1 MIHQDKVDINP
12 NTETNTFPIV
22 GIGASAG
29 GLNAFTQLLK
39 ALPIDTGMAFVLV
52 QHLDP
57 KHVSLLPDLI
67 KRTTAMPVIEI
78 SDNLRVEPNHIYV
91 MPPTHSLALL
101 HGVLQL
107 LPRPDVRG
115 KFLPIDD
122 FLTSLAQD
130 RQNHAIGIILSGTA
144 SDGTLGIQAIKI
156 AGGITFAQT
165 EDSAEYDGMPHSAI
179 ASGQVD
185 FILPPKE
192 IAGKLVQIAHHPYL
206 KQQLANLTEDVPV
219 KETDL
224 GKIFVLLRAHTGID
238 FTYYKHTTIL
248 RRIKRRMMLH
258 QLDEMKDYVKF
269 LRQHPKELDI
279 LFQDMLI
286 NVTSFFRDPE
296 TFEALKKEVFPRLIE
311 QLANEKALRIWI
323 PACSTGE
330 EVYSIAIALFEFLG
344 NQVNAMHIQIFA
356 SDIDKQAI
364 DKARQGIYSHHI
376 DEAVGIERLARFFI
390 KTTNGYQ
397 ICKSIRD
404 VCVFAIQNV
413 IQDPP
418 FSRINLICCRN
429 LLIYLNTSIQKR
441 VLNTFFYALRPNGFL
456 ILGTSETIGS
466 EADLFSLIDRKNKIY
481 LRKSQANPPNTDLA
495 ETRST
500 PQSFSAFHSR
510 PKDTP
515 PAMQVQQ
522 AAENLILEKYGPPAV
537 VIDQNMHILYF
548 RGQTGPYIEPAT
560 GSASLNLLKMVHPE
574 LIIELR
580 ALVHQAIKD
589 NNSVRKEGLRMHHH
603 DGYKNINLQII
614 PLAGSK
620 TIVPSYLVI
629 FEPGAEIPAR
639 QSLLQP
645 DNVCKDAKDLRISAL
660 ENELLAEREYMQ
672 SIIEEQ
678 EETNEELQSANEEI
692 QSANEELQ
700 SINEELETT
709 KEELQSTNEELTTI
723 IEEHEN
729 RNQELNQINND
740 LINLL
745 ASIDTPIVILHRNL
759 SIRRFT
765 PAAKVLLNLIDT
777 DTNRPISNIRPNIVI
792 PDLERELKQVIESA
806 VTKSIEVQDD
816 NGHWYLL
823 RLHPYQKQDKNIDG
837 VVMVFIDIDAI
848 KDIEQLRNALQ
859 YERRLAAVVR
869 DSNDAVTVQDFNG
882 HILAWNQRA
891 AEMFGYTEDEAL
903 QLNAN
908 QLIPDIAREE
918 MRTLLKQLQH
928 GQKTP
933 PCETIRCTKEGHLL
947 KVWMTTSILNNGA
960 GNPAAIAIT
969 EREIL

>member
-1 MIHQDKVDINP
+1 MNINP
-12 NTETNTFPIV
+12 NTEIDLFPIV

-29 GLNAFTQLLK
+29 GLNAFTQLLE
-39 ALPIDTGMAFVLV
+39 ALPMDTGMAFVLV

-67 KRTTAMPVIEI
+67 KRTTAMAVIEI

-91 MPPTHSLALL
+91 MPPAYSLALL

-107 LPRPDVRG
+107 FPRPDDVRG

-130 RQNHAIGIILSGTA
+130 LKNHAIGVILSGTA
-144 SDGTLGIQAIKI
+144 SDGTLGIQAIKT

-165 EDSAEYDGMPHSAI
+165 EESAEYDGMPHNAI
-179 ASGQVD
+179 AGGHVD

-192 IAGKLVQIAHHPYL
+192 IARKLAQIAHHPYL
-206 KQQLANLTEDVPV
+206 KQQLINLAEDVSV

-224 GKIFVLLRAHTGID
+224 GKIFALLRARTGID
-238 FTYYKHTTIL
+238 FTCYKHTTIL

-258 QLDEMKDYVKF
+258 QLDEVKDYVKF
-269 LRQHPKELDI
+269 LRQFPKELDI

-286 NVTSFFRDPE
+286 NVTSFFRNPE
-296 TFEALKKEVFPRLIE
+296 AFEVLKKEIFPRLIE
-311 QLANEKALRIWI
+311 QLTNEKTIRIWV
-323 PACSTGE
+323 PACATGE

-344 NQVNAMHIQIFA
+344 NQVNTMQIHIFA

-376 DEAVGIERLARFFI
+376 EEAVGIERLARYFI

-397 ICKSIRD
+397 ICKNIRG
-404 VCVFAIQNV
+404 VCIFATQNV

-429 LLIYLNTSIQKR
+429 LLIYLNTSTQKR
-441 VLNTFFYALRPNGFL
+441 VLNTFYYALRPNGFL
-456 ILGTSETIGS
+456 MLGTSETIGS
-466 EADLFSLIDRKNKIY
+466 EANLFSLIDRKDKIY
-481 LRKSQANPPNTDLA
+481 LRKSQNDPTNTNLA
-495 ETRST
+495 KILSI
-500 PQSFSAFHSR
+500 PQSFSAFHSH
-510 PKDTP
+510 PKVTP
-515 PAMQVQQ
+515 PALQVQVQQ
-522 AAENLILEKYGPPAV
+522 AAENIILEKYGPPAV

-560 GSASLNLLKMVHPE
+560 GSASLDLLKMVHPE
-574 LIIELR
+574 LVIELR
-580 ALVHQAIKD
+580 ALIHQAIK
-589 NNSVRKEGLRMHHH
+589 NNSSIRKEGLRMHR
-603 DGYKNINLQII
+603 DGNYQNLNLQIM
-614 PLAGSK
+614 PLVSPK
-620 TIVPSYLVI
+620 TVVPSYLIV

-639 QSLLQP
+639 QGPLQP
-645 DNVCKDAKDLRISAL
+645 EDACKDTRDIRINTL
-660 ENELLAEREYMQ
+660 ENELLTEREYMQ

-678 EETNEELQSANEEI
+678 EGT
-692 QSANEELQ
+692 NEELQ
-700 SINEELETT
+700 SINEELET
-709 KEELQSTNEELTTI
+709 TNEELTTI

-745 ASIDTPIVILHRNL
+745 ASIDTPIVILHNDL

-765 PAAKVLLNLIDT
+765 PAAKALLNLIDT
-777 DTNRPISNIRPNIVI
+777 DTNRPINDIRPNIVI
-792 PDLERELKQVIESA
+792 PGLESELKQVIESA

-823 RLHPYQKQDKNIDG
+823 RLHPYQKQDKTIDG
-837 VVMVFIDIDAI
+837 AVMVFIDIDAI
-848 KDIEQLRNALQ
+848 KDIEQLRSALQ
-859 YERRLAAVVR
+859 YERRLTAVVR
-869 DSNDAVTVQDFNG
+869 DSNDAVTVQDFSG

-891 AEMFGYTEDEAL
+891 TELFGYTEDEAL
-903 QLNAN
+903 QLDAN
-908 QLIPDIAREE
+908 QLVPDIAREE
-918 MRTLLKQLQH
+918 MRILLEQLQH
-928 GQKTP
+928 GQKIP
-933 PCETIRCTKEGHLL
+933 PCETLRCTKEGHLL
-947 KVWMTTSILNNGA
+947 KVWMTTSILKNDA
-960 GNPAAIAIT
+960 GNPVAIAFT

>member
-12 NTETNTFPIV
+12 DTQMEAFPIV

-29 GLNAFTQLLK
+29 GLNAFSQLLK

-67 KRTTAMPVIEI
+67 KRTTAMPVIEA

-107 LPRPDVRG
+107 LPRPDVRC

-130 RQNHAIGIILSGTA
+130 RQNRAIGIILSGTG
-144 SDGTLGIQAIKI
+144 SDGTLGIQAIKT

-165 EDSAEYDGMPHSAI
+165 EDSAEYEGMPHSAI

-224 GKIFVLLRAHTGID
+224 GKIFVLLRARTGID

-248 RRIKRRMMLH
+248 RRIKRRMVLH
-258 QLDEMKDYVKF
+258 QLDELKDYVKF

-296 TFEALKKEVFPRLIE
+296 SFEVLKKEVFPRLIE
-311 QLANEKALRIWI
+311 QLTNEKTLRIWI

-364 DKARQGIYSHHI
+364 DKARQGICSHHI

-397 ICKSIRD
+397 ICTSIRD
-404 VCVFAIQNV
+404 VCVFAVQNV

-429 LLIYLNTSIQKR
+429 LLIYLNTSLQKR
-441 VLNTFFYALRPNGFL
+441 VLNTFYYALRPNGFL
-456 ILGTSETIGS
+456 MLGTSESIGS
-466 EADLFSLIDRKNKIY
+466 EAQLFSLIDKKNKIY
-481 LRKSQANPPNTDLA
+481 LRKSQENPANTDLPKILP
-495 ETRST
+495 T
-500 PQSFSAFHSR
+500 PQSYSAFYPHS
-510 PKDTP
+510 KDIL

-522 AAENLILEKYGPPAV
+522 AAENIILEKYGPAAV

-548 RGQTGPYIEPAT
+548 LGQTGPYIEPAT

-589 NNSVRKEGLRMHHH
+589 NSSVRKEGLRMHHNG
-603 DGYKNINLQII
+603 GYKNLNLQIL
-614 PLAGSK
+614 PLVSPI
-620 TIVPSYLVI
+620 TMVPSYLI
-629 FEPGAEIPAR
+629 LFEPGAEIPAR
-639 QSLLQP
+639 QSPLQSE
-645 DNVCKDAKDLRISAL
+645 DACKDARDLRISTL
-660 ENELLAEREYMQ
+660 ENELLTEREYMQ

-678 EETNEELQSANEEI
+678 EGTNEELQSANEEI
-692 QSANEELQ
+692 QSTNEELQ

-729 RNQELNQINND
+729 RNQELNLINSD

-745 ASIDTPIVILHRNL
+745 ASIDTPIVILHKNL

-777 DTNRPISNIRPNIVI
+777 DTNRPISNIRPNLVI

-823 RLHPYQKQDKNIDG
+823 RLHPYQKQDKNTDG
-837 VVMVFIDIDAI
+837 VVMVFIDIEVI
-848 KDIEQLRNALQ
+848 KDNEQLRNALQ

-869 DSNDAVTVQDFNG
+869 DSNDAISVQDFNG

-891 AEMFGYTEDEAL
+891 TKMFGYTEDEAL

-918 MRTLLKQLQH
+918 MHTLLKQLQN
-928 GQKTP
+928 GQIIL
-933 PCETIRCTKEGHLL
+933 PCETLRCTKEGHLL
-947 KVWMTTSILNNGA
+947 KVWMTTSILKNDA

>member
-1 MIHQDKVDINP
+1 VNINP
-12 NTETNTFPIV
+12 DTDTEIDTFPIV

-67 KRTTAMPVIEI
+67 KRTTAMSVIEI

-91 MPPTHSLALL
+91 MPPTYSLALL

-107 LPRPDVRG
+107 LPRPVVRG
-115 KFLPIDD
+115 KFMPIDD

-130 RQNHAIGIILSGTA
+130 RQNHAIGVILSGTA
-144 SDGTLGIQAIKI
+144 SDGTLGIRAIKTV
-156 AGGITFAQT
+156 GGITFAQT

-179 ASGQVD
+179 ADGHVD
-185 FILPPKE
+185 FILTPKE
-192 IAGKLVQIAHHPYL
+192 IAQKLVQIAHHPYL
-206 KQQLANLTEDVPV
+206 KQQLNNLVEDVPT

-224 GKIFVLLRAHTGID
+224 NKIFVLLRTRTGID

-248 RRIKRRMMLH
+248 RRIKRRMLLH

-269 LRQHPKELDI
+269 LRLHPKELDI

-296 TFEALKKEVFPRLIE
+296 AFEVLKKEIFPRIIE
-311 QLANEKALRIWI
+311 QFADDKTLRIWV

-356 SDIDKQAI
+356 SDIDKQAV
-364 DKARQGIYSHHI
+364 DKARQGIYSHHHI
-376 DEAVGIERLARFFI
+376 EEAVGIERLARFFI

-397 ICKSIRD
+397 ICKTIRD

-413 IQDPP
+413 TQDPP
-418 FSRINLICCRN
+418 FSRLNLICCRN
-429 LLIYLNTSIQKR
+429 LLIYLNTSLQKR
-441 VLNTFFYALRPNGFL
+441 VLNTFYYALRPNGFL
-456 ILGTSETIGS
+456 MLGTSETIGS
-466 EADLFSLIDRKNKIY
+466 EVNLFSLVDSKNKIY
-481 LRKSQANPPNTDLA
+481 LRKSHVIQPSTDFAKMLNTQ
-495 ETRST
+495 
-500 PQSFSAFHSR
+500 QSFLVSHSH

-515 PAMQVQQ
+515 AVQVQQ
-522 AAENLILEKYGPPAV
+522 AAENIILEKYGPPAV

-580 ALVHQAIKD
+580 TLVHQAIKD
-589 NNSVRKEGLRMHHH
+589 NNSVRKEGLRMHHN
-603 DGYKNINLQII
+603 GNYKNINLQII
-614 PLAGSK
+614 PLTSSK
-620 TIVPSYLVI
+620 TIAPSYLVV
-629 FEPGAEIPAR
+629 FEPGAEILAQQNP
-639 QSLLQP
+639 LQP
-645 DNVCKDAKDLRISAL
+645 EEACKDSKDIRIKEL
-660 ENELLAEREYMQ
+660 ESELLTEREYMQ

-678 EETNEELQSANEEI
+678 EGTNEELQSANEEI
-692 QSANEELQ
+692 QSTNEELQ

-709 KEELQSTNEELTTI
+709 KEELQSTNEELITI

-729 RNQELNQINND
+729 RNQELNLINND

-745 ASIDTPIVILHRNL
+745 ASIDTPIVILYKDL

-777 DTNRPISNIRPNIVI
+777 DINRPIINIRPNIAI
-792 PDLERELKQVIESA
+792 PALESKLKQVVEST
-806 VTKSIEVQDD
+806 VTESIEVQDD

-823 RLHPYQKQDKNIDG
+823 RLRPYQKQDKTIDG
-837 VVMVFIDIDAI
+837 VVMVFTDIDAI
-848 KDIEQLRNALQ
+848 KDSEQLRNELQ
-859 YERRLAAVVR
+859 YERRLAAVVS
-869 DSNDAVTVQDFNG
+869 DSNDSVTVQDFDG

-891 AEMFGYTEDEAL
+891 TEMFGYTEDEAL
-903 QLNAN
+903 LLNAN
-908 QLIPDIAREE
+908 QLIPDTARND
-918 MRTLLKQLQH
+918 MRILFEQLQH
-928 GQKTP
+928 GQKMP
-933 PCETIRCTKEGHLL
+933 PCETIRCTKGGHLL
-947 KVWMTTSILNNGA
+947 KVWLTTSILQNKA
-960 GNPAAIAIT
+960 GNPTAIAIT

>member
-1 MIHQDKVDINP
+1 MIHQDKVGINP
-12 NTETNTFPIV
+12 NTETDTFPIV

-39 ALPIDTGMAFVLV
+39 ALPIDTGMAFVLI

-57 KHVSLLPDLI
+57 KHISLLPDLI
-67 KRTTAMPVIEI
+67 RRTTAMPVIEI

-224 GKIFVLLRAHTGID
+224 GKIFVLLRARTGID

-296 TFEALKKEVFPRLIE
+296 TFEALKKEVFPHLIE

-364 DKARQGIYSHHI
+364 DKARQGICSHHI

-397 ICKSIRD
+397 ICTSIRD
-404 VCVFAIQNV
+404 VCVFAVQNV

-429 LLIYLNTSIQKR
+429 LLIYLNTSLQKR
-441 VLNTFFYALRPNGFL
+441 VLNTFYYALRPNGFL
-456 ILGTSETIGS
+456 MLGTSESIGS
-466 EADLFSLIDRKNKIY
+466 EAQLFSLIDKKNKIY
-481 LRKSQANPPNTDLA
+481 LRKSQENPANTDLPKILP
-495 ETRST
+495 T
-500 PQSFSAFHSR
+500 PQSYSAFYPHS
-510 PKDTP
+510 KDIL

-522 AAENLILEKYGPPAV
+522 AAENIILEKYGPAAV

-548 RGQTGPYIEPAT
+548 LGQTGPYIEPAT

-580 ALVHQAIKD
+580 TLVHQAIKD

-603 DGYKNINLQII
+603 GGYKNINLQII

-620 TIVPSYLVI
+620 TIVPSYLVV

-639 QSLLQP
+639 QGPLQP
-645 DNVCKDAKDLRISAL
+645 EDACKDTRDLRISAL
-660 ENELLAEREYMQ
+660 ENELLTEREYMQ

-678 EETNEELQSANEEI
+678 EETNEEI

-729 RNQELNQINND
+729 RNQELNLINND

-745 ASIDTPIVILHRNL
+745 ASIDTPIVILHKDL

-792 PDLERELKQVIESA
+792 PDLESKLKQVIESA

-816 NGHWYLL
+816 NRHWYLL
-823 RLHPYQKQDKNIDG
+823 RLHPYQKQDNSPDG

-848 KDIEQLRNALQ
+848 KDNEQLRQALQ
-859 YERRLAAVVR
+859 YERRLATVVR

-891 AEMFGYTEDEAL
+891 TEMFGYTEDEAL

-908 QLIPDIAREE
+908 QLIPNIVGEE
-918 MRTLLKQLQH
+918 MRIMFEQLQH

-947 KVWMTTSILNNGA
+947 KVWMTTSILKNDA

>member
-1 MIHQDKVDINP
+1 MTHQDKVDINP
-12 NTETNTFPIV
+12 NTQTEIFPIV

-67 KRTTAMPVIEI
+67 RRTTAMPVIEI
-78 SDNLRVEPNHIYV
+78 SDDLRVEPNHIYV
-91 MPPTHSLALL
+91 MPPTYSLALL

-107 LPRPDVRG
+107 LPRPEVRG

-122 FLTSLAQD
+122 FLISLAQD
-130 RQNHAIGIILSGTA
+130 RQNRAIGIILSGTA
-144 SDGTLGIQAIKI
+144 SDGTLGIQAIKT

-179 ASGQVD
+179 AGGHVD

-192 IAGKLVQIAHHPYL
+192 IARKLVQIAHHPYL
-206 KQQLANLTEDVPV
+206 NQQLVNLVEDVPA

-224 GKIFVLLRAHTGID
+224 GKIFVLLRARTGND
-238 FTYYKHTTIL
+238 FTYYKHTSIM

-441 VLNTFFYALRPNGFL
+441 VLNIFYYALRPNGFL
-456 ILGTSETIGS
+456 MLGTSETIGS

-481 LRKSQANPPNTDLA
+481 LRKSQANLPNTDLA
-495 ETRST
+495 EMRST

-580 ALVHQAIKD
+580 TLVHQAIKD
-589 NNSVRKEGLRMHHH
+589 NNSVRKEGLRMHHN
-603 DGYKNINLQII
+603 GNFKNLNLQIM
-614 PLAGSK
+614 PLASSK
-620 TIVPSYLVI
+620 TIVPSYLVV
-629 FEPGAEIPAR
+629 FEPGVEIPAR
-639 QSLLQP
+639 QGPLQP
-645 DNVCKDAKDLRISAL
+645 EDVCKDAKDLRISAL
-660 ENELLAEREYMQ
+660 ENELLTEREYMQ

-729 RNQELNQINND
+729 RNQELNLINND

-745 ASIDTPIVILHRNL
+745 ASIDTPIVILHKDL

-792 PDLERELKQVIESA
+792 PDLESELKQVIESA
-806 VTKSIEVQDD
+806 VTKSMEVQDD
-816 NGHWYLL
+816 NEHWYLL

-891 AEMFGYTEDEAL
+891 TELFGYAEDEAL

-908 QLIPDIAREE
+908 QLVPDIAREE
-918 MRTLLKQLQH
+918 MRILLEQLQH
-928 GQKTP
+928 GQKIP
-933 PCETIRCTKEGHLL
+933 PCEILRCTKEGHLL
-947 KVWMTTSILNNGA
+947 KVWMTTSILKNDA

-969 EREIL
+969 EREII

>member
-12 NTETNTFPIV
+12 DTQMETFPIV

-29 GLNAFTQLLK
+29 GLNAFSQLLK

-67 KRTTAMPVIEI
+67 KRITAMPVIEA

-107 LPRPDVRG
+107 LPRPDVRC

-130 RQNHAIGIILSGTA
+130 RQNRAIGIILSGTG
-144 SDGTLGIQAIKI
+144 SDGTLGIQAIKT

-165 EDSAEYDGMPHSAI
+165 EDSAEYEGMPHSAI

-185 FILPPKE
+185 FILPPKG
-192 IAGKLVQIAHHPYL
+192 IADKLAQIAHHPYL
-206 KQQLANLTEDVPV
+206 KQQLANLAEDVPA

-224 GKIFVLLRAHTGID
+224 GKIFVLLRARTGID

-248 RRIKRRMMLH
+248 RRIKRRMVLH
-258 QLDEMKDYVKF
+258 QLDELKDYVKF

-296 TFEALKKEVFPRLIE
+296 SFEVLKNEVFPRLIE
-311 QLANEKALRIWI
+311 QLTNEKALRIWI

-376 DEAVGIERLARFFI
+376 DEAVGVERLARFFI
-390 KTTNGYQ
+390 KTTDGYQ
-397 ICKSIRD
+397 ICKSIRE

-429 LLIYLNTSIQKR
+429 LLIYLNTSLQKR
-441 VLNTFFYALRPNGFL
+441 VLNIFYYALRPNGFL
-456 ILGTSETIGS
+456 MLGTSETIGS
-466 EADLFSLIDRKNKIY
+466 EADFFALIDSKNKVY
-481 LRKSQANPPNTDLA
+481 LRKSQANLPNTDLA
-495 ETRST
+495 EMRSI

-510 PKDTP
+510 PKDIP

-589 NNSVRKEGLRMHHH
+589 NSSVRKEGLRMHHNG
-603 DGYKNINLQII
+603 GYKNLNLQIL
-614 PLAGSK
+614 PLVSPI
-620 TIVPSYLVI
+620 TMVPSYLI
-629 FEPGAEIPAR
+629 LFEPGAEIPAR
-639 QSLLQP
+639 QSPLQSE
-645 DNVCKDAKDLRISAL
+645 DACKDARDLRISTL
-660 ENELLAEREYMQ
+660 ENELLTEREYMQ

-678 EETNEELQSANEEI
+678 EGTNEELQSANEEI
-692 QSANEELQ
+692 QSTNEELQ

-729 RNQELNQINND
+729 RNQELNLINSD

-745 ASIDTPIVILHRNL
+745 ASIDTPIVILHKNL

-777 DTNRPISNIRPNIVI
+777 DTNRPISNIRPNLVI
-792 PDLERELKQVIESA
+792 PDLETELKQVIESA

-823 RLHPYQKQDKNIDG
+823 RLHPYQKQDKNTDG
-837 VVMVFIDIDAI
+837 VVMVFIDIEVI
-848 KDIEQLRNALQ
+848 KDNEQLRNALQ

-869 DSNDAVTVQDFNG
+869 DSNDAISVQDFNG

-891 AEMFGYTEDEAL
+891 TKMFGYTEDEAL

-918 MRTLLKQLQH
+918 MHTLLKQLQN
-928 GQKTP
+928 GQIIL
-933 PCETIRCTKEGHLL
+933 PCETLRCTKEGHLL
-947 KVWMTTSILNNGA
+947 KVWMTTSILKNDA